1 MSEGGVS
8 LDRYPH
14 ELSGG
19 QRQRVVI
26 AQAFILKPKL
36 LIADELT
43 TALDVSTQANI
54 LNLLKELVQNEGVSV
69 LLITHDLAVIAEF
82 SDEFVI
88 MEKGQIVERN
98 ITGKISLTANYHY
111 TKKLIKDSQFSLF
124 KKSKMVSPKILE
136 VDRATLTYKK
146 KTKGFLS
153 FEETNITAVDDV
165 SFSLCQGENLGIIGE
180 SGSGKSTLARSIIG
194 LESLNRGKIKLD
206 GKNILPTEKMTF
218 NDRTKMQ
225 IVFQD
230 PFGSFNPRHQ
240 VGRLISEPFFLL
252 RNEVSSKEITRLV
265 DNILDEVG
273 LSSKDRMKYIHE
285 FSGGERQRI
294 AIARAL
300 VIKPRLIILDEPVS
314 SLDSSIRGQILDL
327 LFKLSKNYRV
337 SYLFVSHD
345 LSVVRS
351 ITDKLIVMKRG
362 KIVEEGDT
370 ERVFEKPS
378 HAYTKKLIDSIP
390 KIPDN
395 WRTKA

>member
-1 MSEGGVS
+1 
-8 LDRYPH
+8 
-14 ELSGG
+14 
-19 QRQRVVI
+19 
-26 AQAFILKPKL
+26 
-36 LIADELT
+36 
-43 TALDVSTQANI
+43 
-54 LNLLKELVQNEGVSV
+54 
-69 LLITHDLAVIAEF
+69 
-82 SDEFVI
+82 
-88 MEKGQIVERN
+88 
-98 ITGKISLTANYHY
+98 
-111 TKKLIKDSQFSLF
+111 
-124 KKSKMVSPKILE
+124 
-136 VDRATLTYKK
+136 
-146 KTKGFLS
+146 
-153 FEETNITAVDDV
+153 
-165 SFSLCQGENLGIIGE
+165 
-180 SGSGKSTLARSIIG
+180 
-194 LESLNRGKIKLD
+194 
-206 GKNILPTEKMTF
+206 
-218 NDRTKMQ
+218 
-225 IVFQD
+225 
-230 PFGSFNPRHQ
+230 
-240 VGRLISEPFFLL
+240 
-252 RNEVSSKEITRLV
+252 
-265 DNILDEVG
+265 
-273 LSSKDRMKYIHE
+273 MKYIHE